1 MAFYLIKGDLVT
13 MNVDCIVSNA
23 NVNLKMVEGVTRA
36 IFHKAGDIDMMEAC
50 RKYGRCE
57 VGKAVITPSFK
68 IDTCKAVIHA
78 VGPNYINGKH
88 GEEKNLRSAYQ
99 SVFDIM
105 KENKFT
111 SVAFPLLSS
120 DFNYPL
126 DECYAIAKDVILKN
140 IKENPKLEVYMVFFK
155 NIFPLASNELRDEI
169 NLSLMRDNK
178 IFDIQV
184 LNSDTNLEGVNFI
197 DKKEQ
202 ELEINDEEVS
212 FRGNLED
219 GYIQRFRNDQTYI
232 PSKNA
237 LYGIGIALHL
247 KNEEFLKLLG
257 LFGYSVQFNTV
268 KLATINYFL
277 EKNANDVYLLNDCLF
292 DLSLQAIN
300 SK

>member
-23 NVNLKMVEGVTRA
+23 NVNLKMVEGVNRA
-36 IFHKAGDIDMMEAC
+36 IFHKAGDIEMMEAC
-50 RKYGRCE
+50 RKFNGCK
-57 VGKAVITPSFK
+57 VGSAVMTPSFN
-68 IDTCKAVIHA
+68 IETCKAVIHA

-88 GEEKNLRSAYQ
+88 GEEKHLRSAYQ

-140 IKENPKLEVYMVFFK
+140 IKENPSLEVYMVFFK
-155 NIFPLASNELRDEI
+155 NIFPLASNDLRDDI
-169 NLSLMRDNK
+169 HISLLKQSKYYDV
-178 IFDIQV
+178 QV
-184 LNSDTNLEGVNFI
+184 LNSDTNIDGISFI
-197 DKKEQ
+197 DSKEHD
-202 ELEINDEEVS
+202 LGIDDKEVT

-219 GYIQRFRNDQTYI
+219 GYIKRLRDNQTYI
-232 PSKNA
+232 PGKNA
-237 LYGIGIALHL
+237 LYGIGIALKL
-247 KNEEFLKLLG
+247 NEEEFLKLLG

-268 KLATINYFL
+268 KLTTIKYFI
-277 EKNANDVYLLNDCLF
+277 ENNANDVYLLNDCLF
-292 DLSLQAIN
+292 DLSLQIIG
-300 SK
+300 SI